1 MTDNFERKKENLAGS
16 QEPMNP
22 DEIQQTAVNRGED
35 TEITEEGNTRTN
47 SPEAQEKYRRKGMTE
62 V

>member
-1 MTDNFERKKENLAGS
+1 MTDNFERKKENPAGGK
-16 QEPMNP
+16 EPMNP
-22 DEIQQTAVNRGED
+22 EDIEQTAVNRGED
-35 TEITEEGNTRTN
+35 TEITGEGNTGTD